1 MSGIFHQHLK
11 YYKYQ
16 RVPTVTGKAI
26 FYLFFNKEEDTYAAL
41 RAVKAFKQISLVRYH
56 PLHEVDYEA
65 PFRPFPP
72 DNIIHTC
79 RYAFRRYFDKFADTI
94 LFKTF
99 IRRLCEQIM
108 AQYIRIPD
116 VHERIDK
123 LHTWWHMN
131 KQFLMDEPILITIP
145 MPTIILQIP
154 LGKIIQL
161 QEADS
166 ESNTGSNTRCT
177 HCGYLENEEQELN
190 ENDIE
195 SKELDVDDIKI
206 VEIKEDVI
214 FQPDI
219 DEQNQFNEYML
230 DNYVNRYKASL
241 SSISE
246 TDTKDEVYDWDHLF
260 ADKLRKK
267 YTDTNGIVLY
277 PKEDIPDEN

>member
-79 RYAFRRYFDKFADTI
+79 RYAFRRYFDKFADT
-94 LFKTF
+94 
-99 IRRLCEQIM
+99 
-108 AQYIRIPD
+108 
-116 VHERIDK
+116 
-123 LHTWWHMN
+123 
-131 KQFLMDEPILITIP
+131 MDEPILITIP